1 MKKEE
6 TITRNEVLINS
17 SIPASRIASAFM
29 IFFGMIVS
37 IVPQFAENRDEV
49 GPFVM
54 TALFIFGALF
64 IWGGYALG
72 NAAKRIDL
80 YFRHNDQS
88 LCIERKGWFS
98 SAIERE
104 TFAKGQIRNLE
115 IIHTTDS
122 EGSDQYQLVLGLPN
136 GKTLPLTEPLYSKEY
151 LLERRKLIDDA
162 IFHGGTQI
170 AKLKKES
177 ENKHKIPAPVKWF
190 TALVLTLPFISMLF
204 GHFASFAGPV
214 VNCGIPDNATVSTV
228 HSMILPVLH
237 DSTEKILWVGQPEP
251 EHEQSL
257 KIWLLIPFAMVWTL
271 FSFSWTYLAW
281 LAANSEKNP
290 IGYLLVLFGL
300 PFICIGLGLLVSPYL
315 HKQYDLNTV
324 YALTDQGAIKFLNG
338 KAYRIAEFKND
349 SNFGPIEVDRYK
361 QDRADIMFWTDRSE
375 GSRHPS
381 TGFYGVQKADLALE
395 IMERFSGQRAAS
407 KR

>member
-1 MKKEE
+1 
-6 TITRNEVLINS
+6 
-17 SIPASRIASAFM
+17 M

-80 YFRHNDQS
+80 YFRRNDQS
-88 LCIERKGWFS
+88 LCIDKKGWFN
-98 SAIERE
+98 SAVERE
-104 TFAKGQIRNLE
+104 TYAPGQIRNLE

-136 GKTLPLTEPLYSKEY
+136 GKTLPVTEPLYSKEY
-151 LLERRKLIDDA
+151 LLEKRKLIDDA

-170 AKLKKES
+170 AQLKQKS
-177 ENKHKIPAPVKWF
+177 ENKHKTPPLVKLIIL
-190 TALVLTLPFISMLF
+190 LVLTAPFISMIL
-204 GHFASFAGPV
+204 GHFANFSGPV
-214 VNCGIPDNATVSTV
+214 LNCGIPDHATECTV
-228 HSMILPVLH
+228 RSMVLPALH
-237 DSTEKILWVGQPEP
+237 DSTERILWVGQPEP
-251 EHEQSL
+251 GHEQAL
-257 KIWLLIPFAMVWTL
+257 KICLLIPFAMVWTL

-290 IGYLLVLFGL
+290 IGYVLVLFGL

-315 HKQYDLNTV
+315 NKQYDLNTV
-324 YALTDQGAIKFLNG
+324 YALTEQGAIKFLNG

-349 SNFGPIEVDRYK
+349 SNFGPIELDRYK
-361 QDRADIMFWTDRSE
+361 QDRADLMFWTDRSE

-381 TGFYGVQKADLALE
+381 SGFYGVQNADSAVE
-395 IMERFSGQRAAS
+395 IMERYSGQRAVS
-407 KR
+407 KH